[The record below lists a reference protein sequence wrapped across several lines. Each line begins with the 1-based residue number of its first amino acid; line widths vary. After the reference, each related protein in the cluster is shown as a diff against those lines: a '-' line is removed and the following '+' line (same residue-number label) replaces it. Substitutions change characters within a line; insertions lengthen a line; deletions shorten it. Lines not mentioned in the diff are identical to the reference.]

1 MFNKWIN
8 IIANPYVLHCD
19 NRRRLCSPS
28 SPSRRGKCGKCG
40 NAKHARILKPQC
52 LDFVDFSLILWG
64 IRISNRIT
72 QRRQIVPRNRL
83 GVVRYIRVKHKKG
96 KSRRKGR
103 FGMSKYMTKRYR
115 NRKGGRGECFDPILC
130 MFLLCSL

>member
-1 MFNKWIN
+1 MITDGAF
-8 IIANPYVLHCD
+8 AL
-19 NRRRLCSPS
+19 SPPPAGEENVENVATPNMPGFS
-28 SPSRRGKCGKCG
+28 S
-40 NAKHARILKPQC
+40 PQC

-83 GVVRYIRVKHKKG
+83 GMVRYIRVKHKKG

-115 NRKGGRGECFDPILC
+115 NRKGGGEGECFDPILC